1 MSLQQECILSFG
13 LEKIN
18 TPFDFEQKLLRLTI
32 RWIKLYLNIIL
43 FKLIRIIYFRFTVSF
58 PIFNMLK
65 FQSFRQLNTQFS
77 ITHRHNII
85 ELWSFNDKIVRSIFY
100 PIFYFTLLNNN
111 LLNNKI
117 MLWYRL
123 YIFIPKF

>member
-1 MSLQQECILSFG
+1 MSLQQEWILSFG

-18 TPFDFEQKLLRLTI
+18 TPFNFQQKLLRLTI
-32 RWIKLYLNIIL
+32 NWIKLNLNTIL
-43 FKLIRIIYFRFTVSF
+43 FKLIWIIYFRFTISF

-85 ELWSFNDKIVRSIFY
+85 KLWSFNNKIVRSLFY
-100 PIFYFTLLNNN
+100 PILCFLFLNNN

-117 MLWYRL
+117 MLWNRL
-123 YIFIPKF
+123 YILIPKF